1 MTPDDAA
8 FLAGLPGWAFAF
20 ALTIARVGAATMLL
34 PGLGEAELP
43 AVVRAGLAFGMAV
56 LLLPALAPLM
66 PPPPPDPLAGA
77 GMVAA
82 ELVTG
87 LWLGWLARLLVQA
100 LPIAGQIA
108 SYMLGLANVLQPD
121 AALGGQS
128 TALARLLG
136 LAAPVILL
144 ASGLYAL
151 PVMALAGSYKLV
163 APGTLLPAGDAT
175 ETVVRAFAEAFGL
188 ALRLASPFVLAS
200 VVWQLALAL
209 LARVAPRLQIYALA
223 MPGQILGG
231 LALLAALIAAL
242 LGAWQAMVRDGYAQL
257 PGL

>member
-1 MTPDDAA
+1 VTPDDAA
-8 FLAGLPGWAFAF
+8 FLAALPGWAFAF
-20 ALTIARVGAATMLL
+20 GLTVARVGAATMLL

-43 AVVRAGLAFGMAV
+43 GMVRAGLALGLSV
-56 LLLPALAPLM
+56 LLLPGLAPVM
-66 PPPPPDPLAGA
+66 PPPPADPVAGA

-87 LWLGWLARLLVQA
+87 LWLGWLARLLVYA

-121 AALGGQS
+121 PALGTQS

-136 LAAPVILL
+136 LAAPVLLL

-151 PVMALAGSYKLV
+151 PVMALAGSYKLI
-163 APGTLLPAGDAT
+163 APGALLPAGDAS
-175 ETVVRAFAEAFGL
+175 ETVVRAVAEAFAL
-188 ALRLASPFVLAS
+188 ALRLAAPFVLAS
-200 VVWQLALAL
+200 IVWQLALAL

-231 LALLAALIAAL
+231 LALFAALVTALLAA
-242 LGAWQAMVRDGYAQL
+242 WQDMVRDGYALL